1 MPLAEW
7 FDAIKDGVTAWDD
20 VVTTPQITVVPSS
33 ITLDLALGEASFTA
47 TYLGSPVVGASMV
60 VSSVLVATAVNAV
73 TQAGGIGRLFPVA
86 VGSTT
91 LVIGPHQGVTKTIA
105 VSVID
110 TRVVAPPGV
119 VTSIKTGVIGPVY
132 INSGPFE
139 VTVLDQDDDPLP
151 ATGPDVRVEVDISK
165 PGYLSAANAS
175 LTGVV
180 MFYPRGVGV
189 ATVTFTYHDAFS
201 GKLTLEK
208 TIEVLP

>member
-1 MPLAEW
+1 M
-7 FDAIKDGVTAWDD
+7 VM
-20 VVTTPQITVVPSS
+20 SS
-33 ITLDLALGEASFTA
+33 I
-47 TYLGSPVVGASMV
+47 
-60 VSSVLVATAVNAV
+60 LVATAVNAV

-91 LVIGPHQGVTKTIA
+91 LVIGPHQGVTKTVA
-105 VSVID
+105 VSVVD
-110 TRVVAPPGV
+110 TRLPIPPWT
-119 VTSIKTGVIGPVY
+119 VTAIKTDVIAPVY
-132 INSGPFE
+132 ISGGPFE